1 MRGAQPMGL
10 GRKGCH
16 PPKAVG
22 DFRLYC
28 SAPCTRHHEILRKGE
43 KIMSDYSQHNQGIG
57 GKGIVV
63 GLLLIGLF
71 VAGLAFLGANGSEV
85 EPGTAVID
93 PASPVAEPEPAPAIT
108 E

>member
-1 MRGAQPMGL
+1 MSL
-10 GRKGCH
+10 
-16 PPKAVG
+16 
-22 DFRLYC
+22 
-28 SAPCTRHHEILRKGE
+28 SSKGE

-93 PASPVAEPEPAPAIT
+93 PATPVAEPETAPAIT